1 MRIKLDRLD
10 FRILEALQRDGRV
23 SNQDLAALVA
33 LSPSACLRRVKLLEE
48 AGIIQGYTCAL
59 DYTKLGLEV
68 EAVVH
73 VSMRHEVEGWHEAFV
88 AALQDWPEV
97 LSARI
102 VTGGA
107 NYMLVVR
114 TRDVSHYS
122 DFIVNRLYRAPG
134 VRDIQSNIVLGYIKR
149 EASAL
154 DILDER

>member
-1 MRIKLDRLD
+1 MRMNLDRLD
-10 FRILEALQRDGRV
+10 MRIVECLQRDGRI
-23 SNQDLAALVA
+23 SNQDLAAQVS

-48 AGIIQGYTCAL
+48 AGIIQGYSCVL
-59 DYTKLGLEV
+59 DYAKLGLEV

-88 AALQDWPEV
+88 AAIKDWPEV

-114 TRDVSHYS
+114 ARDVSHYS

-134 VRDIQSNIVLGYIKR
+134 VRDIESNIVLGYIKR
-149 EASAL
+149 SASPFEVL
-154 DILDER
+154 DGE

>member
-1 MRIKLDRLD
+1 MKLDRLD
-10 FRILEALQRDGRV
+10 MRIVECLRRDGRI
-23 SNQDLAALVA
+23 SNQDLAAQVS

-48 AGIIQGYTCAL
+48 AGIIQGYGCVL
-59 DYTKLGLEV
+59 DYAKLGLEV

-88 AALQDWPEV
+88 AAIKDWPEV

-114 TRDVSHYS
+114 ARDVSHYS

-134 VRDIQSNIVLGYIKR
+134 VRDIESNIVLGYIKR
-149 EASAL
+149 SASPFEVL
-154 DILDER
+154 DRE